1 MAWSETLVMTDA
13 LTHDAFLP
21 EAASEAAPVAATD
34 AASVA
39 ARVAAPTLGPAK
51 RIEVM
56 LSSDRRRE
64 HPPELRARLVAEM
77 MTGRTP
83 VSVIARRE
91 GVCAS
96 VLHRWQRRARMLTGL
111 PVPSAPPRLLPV
123 RVEAPTS
130 EAPRVAAGLEVVL
143 GNGRVLRVP
152 VGADP
157 AQVAQMAAALEG

>member
-1 MAWSETLVMTDA
+1 MTDA
-13 LTHDAFLP
+13 LTHDAFLH
-21 EAASEAAPVAATD
+21 EAATD
-34 AASVA
+34 AASMA
-39 ARVAAPTLGPAK
+39 ARVAAPTLGPAD

-77 MTGRTP
+77 MTGRMP

-91 GVCAS
+91 GICAS
-96 VLHRWQRRARMLTGL
+96 VLHRWQRRARMSAGL

-123 RVEAPTS
+123 RVEVPVP
-130 EAPRVAAGLEVVL
+130 EAPRAAAGLEVVL

-152 VGADP
+152 AGADP
-157 AQVAQMAAALEG
+157 AQVARMAAALEG